1 MLLAGITN
9 AWRAFQLMHLELDK
23 NTDWTYSNV
32 RNKVR
37 KSDHKLKKFMHQL
50 GLSFIKSALHTCAGS
65 DYVLQPDD
73 LQRTAAREQ
82 STAAETLGSHPDP
95 NTLQQLLNDEVWP
108 TRGKVK
114 NFTQNPTFV
123 ELRFTKNDSFQHFCR
138 KATEV
143 PGKHHCALCYH
154 RQSKF
159 GCSTCKVLLCR
170 TNLGNQD
177 SCFHIWHS
185 KRDLLAETK
194 SVSMYHYKPNTENVR
209 RTTISSAGGDV
220 EEVATASVTRRKQK
234 EPDAI
239 TVERR
244 QKKASCVTSE
254 DNNTET
260 EDEAIEDEGDAR
272 AQPKPQKPAKPAAA
286 RATKTLSK
294 GKTAIKISG

>member
-9 AWRAFQLMHLELDK
+9 ARRAFQLMHLELDE

-82 STAAETLGSHPDP
+82 STAAETLGFHPDP

-123 ELRFTKNDSFQHFCR
+123 ELRFTKNDSFQHFCT
-138 KATEV
+138 KNDSFQ
-143 PGKHHCALCYH
+143 HFC
-154 RQSKF
+154 
-159 GCSTCKVLLCR
+159 LLRCQ
-170 TNLGNQD
+170 G
-177 SCFHIWHS
+177 S
-185 KRDLLAETK
+185 
-194 SVSMYHYKPNTENVR
+194 
-209 RTTISSAGGDV
+209 
-220 EEVATASVTRRKQK
+220 
-234 EPDAI
+234 I
-239 TVERR
+239 TVPCATTDNQSLVALPVRC
-244 QKKASCVTSE
+244 SCAGLT
-254 DNNTET
+254 
-260 EDEAIEDEGDAR
+260 
-272 AQPKPQKPAKPAAA
+272 
-286 RATKTLSK
+286 
-294 GKTAIKISG
+294 